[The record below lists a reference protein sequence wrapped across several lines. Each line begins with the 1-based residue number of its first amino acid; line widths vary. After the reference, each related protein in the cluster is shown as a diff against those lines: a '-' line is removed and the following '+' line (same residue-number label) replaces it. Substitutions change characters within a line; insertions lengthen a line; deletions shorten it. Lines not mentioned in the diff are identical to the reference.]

1 MTMYSAMTTDAIET
15 LERIG
20 RITADNP
27 HDPRVAAVIASL
39 RTTVAS
45 VMSASQGADDTR
57 NRSSAHTVAD
67 GLSAA
72 AEMCLR
78 LQDRRS

>member
-1 MTMYSAMTTDAIET
+1 MYTAMTKDAIET

-20 RITADNP
+20 RITEENP
-27 HDPRVAAVIASL
+27 HDPRVAAVIESL
-39 RTTVAS
+39 KATVAS
-45 VMSASQGADDTR
+45 VMSESQGADDTR

-72 AEMCLR
+72 AEVCLR
-78 LQDRRS
+78 LQDRRG